1 MSDNII
7 EKELP
12 VEGMTCGNC
21 VRHVDKAIRGVAG
34 VKAVAVDLMGK
45 RAKVSYDPAVAT
57 EEAMAQAV
65 KKAGYTL
72 KTAA

>member
-1 MSDNII
+1 MENVI
-7 EKELP
+7 EKEIP

-21 VRHVDKAIRGVAG
+21 ARHVDRAIRGVPG
-34 VKAVAVDLMGK
+34 VKAVAVDLLRK
-45 RAKVSYDPAVAT
+45 RAKVAYDPALAT

>member
-1 MSDNII
+1 MDTI
-7 EKELP
+7 EKEIP

-21 VRHVDKAIRGVAG
+21 VRHVDKAIRSVPG
-34 VKAVAVDLMGK
+34 VKNVAVDLMRK
-45 RAKVSYDPAVAT
+45 KAKVAYDPSVAS

-65 KKAGYTL
+65 KRAGYTL